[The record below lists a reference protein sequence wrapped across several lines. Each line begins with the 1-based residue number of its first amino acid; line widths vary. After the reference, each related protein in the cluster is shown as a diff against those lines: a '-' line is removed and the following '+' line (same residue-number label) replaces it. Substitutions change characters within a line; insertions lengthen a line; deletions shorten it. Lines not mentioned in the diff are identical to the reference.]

1 MKTTKLASLS
11 LVLFTVSLLFQPV
24 AAQQS
29 PAAKRQPLWKIEGKR
44 ATVYLLGSV
53 HFLKKENYPL
63 AAPIEA
69 AFERSK
75 VAVFE
80 TDLEAAEK
88 PELQMKLLTQAALPP
103 GQTLSDQLSP
113 KLYERLVAQL
123 KETGLPAEAVK
134 NLKPGMVAMTIAMV
148 EMQKLGLDPE
158 LGLDQHFHQ
167 RARKMGKEIV
177 GLEEP
182 QFQVDLITGFS
193 KAEGEAILD
202 STLKDIRTLKDELGK
217 LFKSWETGDMKTLGN
232 LLNEAV
238 EEHPDLFKRLLQDRN
253 KRWITKIEELIRGDK
268 DAIVIVGAG
277 HLTGKQS
284 VIELLEKNGAKVV
297 QQ

>member
-1 MKTTKLASLS
+1 VKTTKSASLA
-11 LVLFTVSLLFQPV
+11 LALIAVSLLFQLV
-24 AAQQS
+24 AAQPS
-29 PAAKRQPLWKIEGKR
+29 PAAEHHPLWKVEGKR

-53 HFLKKENYPL
+53 HFLKRENYPV

-69 AFERSK
+69 AFERAK

-88 PELQMKLLTQAALPP
+88 PELQMKLLAQAALPP

-113 KLYERLVAQL
+113 KLYERLTAQL
-123 KETGLPAEAVK
+123 KETGLPVEAVK
-134 NLKPGMVAMTIAMV
+134 NFKPGMVAMTIAMV
-148 EMQKLGLDPE
+148 ELQKLGLDPE
-158 LGLDQHFHQ
+158 LGLDRHFHQ

-193 KAEGEAILD
+193 KVEGEAILD
-202 STLKDIRTLKDELGK
+202 STLKDIRTLKEELGK
-217 LFKSWETGDMKTLGN
+217 LFKSWESGDMKTLGH
-232 LLNEAV
+232 LLNQAV

-253 KRWITKIEELIRGDK
+253 KRWVTKIEELIRGDK
-268 DAIVIVGAG
+268 DAIVIVGAAHFAG
-277 HLTGKQS
+277 SQS
-284 VIELLEKNGAKVV
+284 VLELLEKNGAKIV